1 MPVILDSRDLATIDK
16 EMAVESKVW
25 EVLKEGAKSISDSD
39 FVSVN
44 EVRINKMTGFT
55 NAKYARNADNKRS
68 KIDVS
73 KETVKL
79 TQERWMG
86 YDLDSRDES
95 ENMAYAVGNVIQEH
109 NRLVTIPEKD
119 IYAIKMLLENAGK
132 LVPEKVDTTN
142 SLDVFDAA
150 EEYMTDEEVS
160 GPFVMFA
167 SSSYYKALKN
177 NDKVSKTF
185 TTNEVNISGINRKV
199 AQLDNDI
206 PIIRVPAA
214 RLAVDEKKKI
224 NFILVPLSVAAPIEK
239 YNDVTLIPAETD
251 RDGYRDTIKG
261 LDYYDLIVFE
271 NAKKAIYVSYE
282 EAAPG
287 TKTKSIK

>member
-1 MPVILDSRDLATIDK
+1 MTVILDSKDLATIDK

-39 FVSVN
+39 FVGVK

-55 NAKYARNADNKRS
+55 NAEYARNAENKRS
-68 KIDVS
+68 KIDVT

-86 YDLDSRDES
+86 YDLDALDES
-95 ENMAYAVGNVIQEH
+95 ENTAYTVGNVIQEH
-109 NRLVTIPEKD
+109 NRLLTIPQKD
-119 IYAIKMLLENAGK
+119 SYAIKVLLENAGK
-132 LVPEKVDTTN
+132 LVPEKVDITN
-142 SLDVFDAA
+142 SLEVFDAA

-167 SSSYYKALKN
+167 STGYYKALKN

-185 TTNEVNISGINRKV
+185 SVNEMNISGINRKV

-206 PIIRVPAA
+206 PIIKVPAS
-214 RLAVDEKKKI
+214 RLAIDEGKKI

-239 YNDVTLIPAETD
+239 YNDVTLVPSSTD

-282 EAAPG
+282 EAAPE
-287 TKTKSIK
+287 TKSKK